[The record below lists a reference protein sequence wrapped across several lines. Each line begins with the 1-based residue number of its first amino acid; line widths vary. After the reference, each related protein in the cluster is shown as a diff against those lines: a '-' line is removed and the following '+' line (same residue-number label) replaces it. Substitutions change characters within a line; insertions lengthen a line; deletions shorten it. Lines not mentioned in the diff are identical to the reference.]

1 MKAAYISLL
10 ALTACATTGDSDQ
23 ANEQDSSGTSYSF
36 IEDMTGNYDGWFGI
50 NRQLAANFDD
60 VCGDTFCEGDWTNI
74 QPLRVYCSV
83 TSKRGDIKDCAWA
96 FTASTHE
103 VNGDGKVLADAV
115 TFQCHFKPA
124 TTATKLIAAL
134 GGTDPLHTTLPG
146 MGSIYDAIGD
156 CFESP
161 IGDNPINLAPGEVY
175 VDAANYYQSAA
186 GSNKWYQA
194 TQNLHK
200 GFDDVC
206 GDTFCGSDYS
216 DVQALDLGCSIT
228 KSTGNVKACTWNFG
242 GSFAQINK
250 LGSLAVTSKTWSCG
264 VQVHGTISQMAEILT
279 ASGTDNPIQRALPG
293 GVSAYDSIAGCVV
306 R

>member
-1 MKAAYISLL
+1 MKAAYIALL
-10 ALTACATTGDSDQ
+10 ALTGCATTGDSDQ
-23 ANEQDSSGTSYSF
+23 ADQQDSSGTTYGF
-36 IEDMTGNYDGWFGI
+36 IEDVTGNYDGWFGI
-50 NRQLAANFDD
+50 QSQLASNFND

-103 VNGDGKVLADAV
+103 VDASGKVLTDAV
-115 TFQCHFKPA
+115 TFQCHFKP
-124 TTATKLIAAL
+124 TGTATKLIAAL
-134 GGTDPLHTTLPG
+134 QGDDPLHASLPG

-156 CFESP
+156 CFEHP
-161 IGDNPINLAPGEVY
+161 IGDTPINLTPGTTY
-175 VDAANYYQSAA
+175 VDAANYYQTAA
-186 GSNKWYQA
+186 GSEKWYTS

-216 DVQALDLGCSIT
+216 DVQALDLGCAIT

-242 GSFAQINK
+242 GSFSTINK
-250 LGSLAVTSKTWSCG
+250 SGTLAVTSTTWSCP
-264 VQVHGTISQMAEILT
+264 VTVHGTIAQMTAVLT

-293 GVSAYDSIAGCVV
+293 GTSAYDSIAGCVV